1 MAEPDTA
8 VADAEV
14 PAPVPDFRGPEGKV
28 APEFVA
34 AVASALEAG
43 DAARLKALIGDLH
56 EADVGELISALPGE
70 VRPRVVELLG
80 ADFDFT
86 ALTELDDNVRA
97 EILEELPADV
107 IAAGVRDLESDDA
120 IYILEDLDDAERA
133 EVLERLPPPERVALT
148 RGLEFP
154 EESAGR
160 LMQTDLIAVP
170 PFWTVGRTIDY
181 LRETQT
187 LPETFYELFVVDPA
201 YKLMGTLPLD
211 RLLRSKRPVKVEEIV
226 HRELRKVLAT
236 QDREDVARLFA
247 RYNLVAA
254 PVVDEFD
261 RLVGVITVDDIVDV
275 IREEGEEDVNRLVGV
290 DAEAMAGLSPLQAG
304 MRRVPWLLA
313 TMAIELCA
321 GAVIA
326 HFDTLL
332 QEVILLASFM
342 PVISA
347 ISGNV
352 GLQAA
357 AITVRGLDT
366 GHISL
371 AGSSAALRKEA
382 ATNFIM
388 ALICCVVLGGVGV
401 VWSGHVSFGVVI
413 GGALFAAML
422 TAGAMGTII
431 PMISKRLGFDP
442 AATAGP
448 FETAFQD
455 VIGFAV
461 FLWLA
466 SIFLRWLG

>member
-8 VADAEV
+8 AADAEV
-14 PAPVPDFRGPEGKV
+14 PARLPEFRGPEGNV
-28 APEFVA
+28 AEAFVTAVSA
-34 AVASALEAG
+34 ALGADDSN
-43 DAARLKALIGDLH
+43 RLKELIGDLH
-56 EADVGELISALPGE
+56 EADLGDLINALPA
-70 VRPRVVELLG
+70 ELRSRLVALAG

-86 ALTELDDNVRA
+86 ALTEVDDSVRA
-97 EILEELPADV
+97 GILEELPAEV

-120 IYILEDLDDAERA
+120 IYILEDLDDADRHEI
-133 EVLERLPPPERVALT
+133 LERLPPPERVALT

-154 EESAGR
+154 EDSAGR

-170 PFWTVGRTIDY
+170 PFWTVGRTLDY
-181 LRETQT
+181 LRDNRD
-187 LPETFYELFVVDPA
+187 LPDSFYEIFVVDPA
-201 YKLMGTLPLD
+201 YKLIGTLPLD
-211 RLLRSKRPVKVEEIV
+211 RFLRSTRPVTIEEIV
-226 HRELRKVLAT
+226 NRDVQKVLAS
-236 QDREDVARLFA
+236 EDQEEVARRFA

-261 RLVGVITVDDIVDV
+261 RLVGVVTIDDIVDV
-275 IREEGEEDVNRLVGV
+275 IREESEEDVNRLVGV
-290 DAEAMAGLSPLQAG
+290 DAEAMARLSPFQAG
-304 MRRVPWLLA
+304 TRRVPWLLA

-321 GAVIA
+321 GLIIA
-326 HFDTLL
+326 RFATLL

-366 GHISL
+366 GHIVL
-371 AGSSAALRKEA
+371 AGSGAALRKEA
-382 ATNFIM
+382 ATNVIM
-388 ALICCVVLGGVGV
+388 AVICCIVLGGVGV
-401 VWSGHVSFGVVI
+401 VWSGHVSFGIVI
-413 GGALFAAML
+413 GGALFVAMI
-422 TAGAMGTII
+422 TAGAMGTLI

-442 AATAGP
+442 ASTAGP

-466 SIFLRWLG
+466 SLLLRWLG